1 MLKKFRET
9 MRDGRRTNA
18 HTGDNWRV
26 SKQANRERAVSEY
39 QRTHSNRMSAPKQM
53 VEKYSDQ
60 LQELRRTFQAK

>member
-9 MRDGRRTNA
+9 MRDGGRTNK

-26 SKQANRERAVSEY
+26 SKQVSRERAVSEY
-39 QRTHSNRMSAPKQM
+39 QRTHSNRMSAPKRLA
-53 VEKYSDQ
+53 EKYDDQ